1 MGICGAKMKIVAE
14 PVQTGKTPENNRQKK
29 QKQRQNNI
37 NQQNKLGEELNN
49 SKKDEKAHKIQSSQK
64 NVIVQAN
71 SKINKQKMQKNNAKS
86 DSQLEANDQCSQI
99 QDLDGI
105 DGSEVFQVQMQRS
118 NLQSDGYRD
127 RVNFNNQD
135 YDRNGDM
142 SCRNQETKRV
152 LTFKKG
158 HIIDRGSYGEV
169 YQCLEVNT
177 GQLYAIKTIRKNKDK
192 AVLEKEVQSLAKEIK
207 EYKKLSHKNI
217 VKYIDTELD
226 EDEKGI
232 NIILEYVS
240 GGSIRQML
248 DKFGKFNEKVISIY
262 TNQVLQGLKY
272 LHSNHVFHRDIKGG
286 NILIDTDGTIKLTD
300 FGTLKLHKKDAYINH
315 SKSQSQLSH
324 NQLDYGTI
332 QSQKPFWTA
341 PEVLK
346 NEDSH
351 DASSDIWSVGCLVIE
366 MITALPPY
374 YNLNDKSS
382 QEITKYIMDGNIPN
396 FPEKLSEQC
405 LEFLQKTLKVNPKE
419 RATVN
424 ELIQLKFIAEPDLI
438 ELTSEQY
445 SPNQVKSGMFQ
456 SQTSLGFVQREF
468 PNNKN
473 GLRIQN
479 DFYNDEP
486 PQFMRD
492 AGFFENQDNYNA
504 NKNDRNRE
512 DESLIDLKGL
522 SVIQNDK
529 QFKKMTRDNTPLSK
543 NNQQQQQN
551 YNFEDQIHYIDK
563 IHQKEQL
570 AFDNQ
575 IKRIML
581 ESKQNFNEARD
592 EYQQQLMSQLKE
604 FEDKTQQDQNQQN
617 QNNVK
622 KQEQK
627 DVEDEILDLIKKK
640 KNKRKQ
646 GNNAGANTPQQN
658 KNSSTSTFDTSMQN
672 PPPQVRYQVLFNN
685 PKDNYKFLSQDETI
699 QHNEILLKKQ
709 YNDIQQPELDQSPQ
723 ASKQNHSQNQVI
735 PLSKFNSLKQQQEN
749 QEEAQNKTQEKN
761 DYIIDNSKVNESSGQ
776 IIQQDLHHVSSQGKS
791 LKKVESSEKK
801 LQILQSDPLSL
812 TSLGIGGFDK
822 FNVDH
827 QDQIL
832 YNYKINQ
839 IQPKKSGRHQR
850 NKTDQIGQ
858 NHNQN
863 EASFFKEVKRDMNGG
878 NRDNLVTYSSKEIQS
893 DLNIEDINQS
903 NIENIHKNGQY
914 DENNINNLSRSSLN
928 RKHKKENNS
937 NNIFIENFF

>member
-14 PVQTGKTPENNRQKK
+14 PVQRGKMPENNKQTK
-29 QKQRQNNI
+29 QKQSQNSI
-37 NQQNKLGEELNN
+37 NQQNQLGEDLKNQKKTEKAPKILPSIKNAKAQSN
-49 SKKDEKAHKIQSSQK
+49 SKANKA
-64 NVIVQAN
+64 
-71 SKINKQKMQKNNAKS
+71 KMEKNNLQS
-86 DSQLEANDQCSQI
+86 DSYLEANAQYSQN

-118 NLQSDGYRD
+118 NLQNDGYGE
-127 RVNFNNQD
+127 RVNYNSQD
-135 YDRNGDM
+135 YDRNGDI
-142 SCRNQETKRV
+142 SCRNQETKRI

-158 HIIDRGSYGEV
+158 HVIDRGSYGEV

-177 GQLYAIKTIRKNKDK
+177 GQLYAIKTIRKNKEK
-192 AVLEKEVQSLAKEIK
+192 VILEKEVQSLAKEIK

-324 NQLDYGTI
+324 NQLDYGAI

-346 NEDSH
+346 NDNLH
-351 DASSDIWSVGCLVIE
+351 DAFSDIWSVGCLVIE

-382 QEITKYIMDGNIPN
+382 EEIAKYIMDGNIPN
-396 FPEKLSEQC
+396 FPENLSEQC
-405 LEFLQKTLKVNPKE
+405 LEFLQKTLKVNPQE
-419 RATVN
+419 RASVD
-424 ELIQLKFIAEPDLI
+424 ELMKLKFIAEPDQI
-438 ELTSEQY
+438 ELASEQY
-445 SPNQVKSGMFQ
+445 SPNQVKSGVFQ
-456 SQTSLGFVQREF
+456 SQTSLGFIQREF
-468 PNNKN
+468 NHHKN
-473 GLRIQN
+473 GLRMQN

-492 AGFFENQDNYNA
+492 AGFFENENNYKA
-504 NKNDRNRE
+504 NKKNLNEE

-522 SVIQNDK
+522 SQIQKDQQVN
-529 QFKKMTRDNTPLSK
+529 KKTRDNTPLSK
-543 NNQQQQQN
+543 NIQQQQQN
-551 YNFEDQIHYIDK
+551 QNFGDQLHYIDK

-604 FEDKTQQDQNQQN
+604 FEDKTQQDQNQLN
-617 QNNVK
+617 QNSVK

-672 PPPQVRYQVLFNN
+672 PPPQIRYQVLFNN
-685 PKDNYKFLSQDETI
+685 PKDNYKFLTQDETI
-699 QHNEILLKKQ
+699 QNNEILLQKQ
-709 YNDIQQPELDQSPQ
+709 YNDIQQPELEQSPQ
-723 ASKQNHSQNQVI
+723 TSKQNTSQNQAN
-735 PLSKFNSLKQQQEN
+735 PLSKFNSSKQQQEN
-749 QEEAQNKTQEKN
+749 QEDVQNKIEEKN
-761 DYIIDNSKVNESSGQ
+761 DNIINNSKLDEFSGQ
-776 IIQQDLHHVSSQGKS
+776 IFQQNLQRVSSQDKS
-791 LKKVESSEKK
+791 LKKVQSSEKK
-801 LQILQSDPLSL
+801 LQILQTDPLSL

-822 FNVDH
+822 FQVDP
-827 QDQIL
+827 QDQML
-832 YNYKINQ
+832 YNYKVNQ

-858 NHNQN
+858 NNNKN
-863 EASFFKEVKRDMNGG
+863 EASFFKEVKRDMNGANKG
-878 NRDNLVTYSSKEIQS
+878 NLITYSSKEIQS
-893 DLNIEDINQS
+893 DLNIDKTYQS
-903 NIENIHKNGQY
+903 NIQNTHKNGQY
-914 DENNINNLSRSSLN
+914 DENDLNNLSRSSLN
-928 RKHKKENNS
+928 RNDQRENNQ